1 MGVVM
6 FDPCALIDEIIVGL
20 ASDEGVS
27 LLVDFPE
34 VASIPRVAWYIELQ
48 RSFSI
53 ASHVFVF
60 PLNPNKM
67 LASVDDLD
75 DWLDGFA
82 ASIVE
87 KYGTGDAFDDLG
99 DCGEGGMY
107 VDEWEDFNRFSTTP
121 AFDPINTLK
130 MYLTNV
136 LESDI
141 IVLTG
146 DKREIAAGIIN
157 P

>member
-6 FDPCALIDEIIVGL
+6 FDPSALVDEVIVGL
-20 ASDEGVS
+20 ASDEGLN

-34 VASIPRVAWYIELQ
+34 VSAIPKAAWYIELQ

-53 ASHVFVF
+53 NSHVFVF
-60 PLNPNKM
+60 PLNPNKI
-67 LASVDDLD
+67 LVSVDDIE
-75 DWLDGFA
+75 DWLDNLA

-87 KYGTGDAFDDLG
+87 KYGSGDFFGD
-99 DCGEGGMY
+99 DCGDSFG
-107 VDEWEDFNRFSTTP
+107 DEWEDFNRFSTTP

-141 IVLTG
+141 MVLTG
-146 DKREIAAGIIN
+146 DKREIVAGIIN